1 MNFESIVESVSR
13 SVQLNR
19 EEIEYFTSL
28 LECKVV
34 KKKNFLLMTGDICLY
49 DYFVVSGCFKV
60 CYSDDTGTEFI
71 VKFALENWWVVD
83 LESFINQT
91 PSFFYIQAIEDS
103 KVLQLSR
110 SNYDKL
116 LRKIPAF
123 HKFSNERWQNGFIA
137 LQHRIMHD
145 QSMTAEERYR
155 RFKEKY
161 PTLEQR
167 IPQKLIAAYLG
178 ITSEFLSMIRKKI
191 LIS

>member
-1 MNFESIVESVSR
+1 
-13 SVQLNR
+13 
-19 EEIEYFTSL
+19 
-28 LECKVV
+28 
-34 KKKNFLLMTGDICLY
+34 
-49 DYFVVSGCFKV
+49 GCFKV